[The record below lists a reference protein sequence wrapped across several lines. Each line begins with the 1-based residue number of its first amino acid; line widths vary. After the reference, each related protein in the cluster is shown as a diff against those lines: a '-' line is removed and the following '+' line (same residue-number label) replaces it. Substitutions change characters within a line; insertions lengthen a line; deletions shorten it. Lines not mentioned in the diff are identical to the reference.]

1 MISRY
6 GLGGVLLYHSILC
19 QTKRDRVTAGNGETL
34 NVDADVICRYVCG
47 NTATAA
53 GLTVTLVKEGGSG
66 DYALE
71 AGALVLGDQ
80 GAGHYIH
87 GAALQRLS

>member
-1 MISRY
+1 M
-6 GLGGVLLYHSILC
+6 
-19 QTKRDRVTAGNGETL
+19 
-34 NVDADVICRYVCG
+34 CG

-53 GLTVTLVKEGGSG
+53 GLTVTLVKEGQGSG

-80 GAGHYIH
+80 GITRH
-87 GAALQRLS
+87 LLSDL